1 MYVSIFDNVDV
12 VSKVPVKVHIDKVL
26 ERIKTGESG
35 VKENILKIRSVP
47 QKDRRALK
55 KNLMSVVFSGYLGKP
70 IKKQSRSTGTEYD
83 SYRDDA
89 SLSEHSG
96 FCVIDIDHIES
107 KDEVEYWKDTFSA
120 IQYVYSV
127 FISPSGDGL
136 KIVYRIPADIKMHRG
151 HYMAILDDIGAMT
164 NLEVDTTSQN
174 ESRLC
179 FIS

>member
-12 VSKVPVKVHIDKVL
+12 VSKAPVKVHIDKVL

-89 SLSEHSG
+89 SLSEHSRVLEG
-96 FCVIDIDHIES
+96 YLLS
-107 KDEVEYWKDTFSA
+107 
-120 IQYVYSV
+120 YSV
-127 FISPSGDGL
+127 
-136 KIVYRIPADIKMHRG
+136 
-151 HYMAILDDIGAMT
+151 
-164 NLEVDTTSQN
+164 
-174 ESRLC
+174 RLFC
-179 FIS
+179 IHITIW